1 MGNRVKEYKKRV
13 WAASDNVDKFDAA
26 AVSIIEYESLKQMEQ
41 QQQPGTPA
49 DHRNVMSYFNKL

>member
-1 MGNRVKEYKKRV
+1 V
-13 WAASDNVDKFDAA
+13 WAASGNVGKFDATD
-26 AVSIIEYESLKQMEQ
+26 VSIIEYEALKQMEQ